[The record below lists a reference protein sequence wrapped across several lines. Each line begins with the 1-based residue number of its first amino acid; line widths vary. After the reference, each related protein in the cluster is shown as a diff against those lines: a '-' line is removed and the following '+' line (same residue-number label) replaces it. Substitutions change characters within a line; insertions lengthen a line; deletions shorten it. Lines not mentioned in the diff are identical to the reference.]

1 MADTMQ
7 PSTHWKEQIAADEA
21 ERFARYGE
29 QFAAIQAR
37 KSAKYGNGRAL
48 HRKQLTAAQGTLE
61 VLPDLPEF
69 ARHGLFASPGVHEV
83 WVRLSNGGM
92 DRARDAVL
100 DICGFALR
108 VFGVN
113 GDSALGNGPAKS
125 QDFTL
130 INQEKFAFARSDEFV
145 DFVVA
150 AANGNGALLKFL
162 IKRYGLFG
170 GPARIAQMLKTVSRP
185 FGGFATEALFSNV
198 PMACG
203 PYAVRVRLVPADS
216 NGKATP
222 GANKDWGGDFSARL
236 RQQALH
242 WDMQL
247 QPYVS
252 ERLTPIED
260 ASINWTSPYTT
271 VVRLTLPQQDT
282 TSTQGRELSEK
293 AEASVFDPWQ
303 ALAEH
308 RPLGDVQRARKVV
321 YFVSQKGRGAA

>member
-1 MADTMQ
+1 MQ
-7 PSTHWKEQIAADEA
+7 PSTQWKAHIAPDET

-29 QFAAIQAR
+29 RFAAIQSR
-37 KSAKYGNGRAL
+37 KSAKYGSGRAL
-48 HRKQLTAAQGTLE
+48 HRKQLTVARGTLE
-61 VLPDLPEF
+61 VLPDLPRF
-69 ARHGLFASPGVHEV
+69 ASHGLFASSGPHDV

-92 DRARDAVL
+92 DRAPDAVP
-100 DICGFALR
+100 DIRGFALR
-108 VFGVN
+108 VFGVH
-113 GDSALGNGPAKS
+113 GESALGNGLAKS

-130 INQEKFAFARSDEFV
+130 INQEKFAFARTDEFV

-170 GPARIAQMLKTVSRP
+170 GPARIARMLKTVSKP
-185 FGGFATEALFSNV
+185 FGGFATDALFSSV

-203 PYAVRVRLVPADS
+203 PYAVRERLVPADS
-216 NGKATP
+216 NAMATS
-222 GANKDWGGDFSARL
+222 GANKDWGRDFRGRL

-247 QPYVS
+247 QPFIS
-252 ERLTPIED
+252 ETLTPIED

-271 VVRLTLPQQDT
+271 VVRFTLPQQDT
-282 TSTQGRELSEK
+282 ASAHRRERCEK

-308 RPLGDVQRARKVV
+308 RPLGDVQRVRKVV
-321 YFVSQKGRGAA
+321 YFVSQKGRGAS